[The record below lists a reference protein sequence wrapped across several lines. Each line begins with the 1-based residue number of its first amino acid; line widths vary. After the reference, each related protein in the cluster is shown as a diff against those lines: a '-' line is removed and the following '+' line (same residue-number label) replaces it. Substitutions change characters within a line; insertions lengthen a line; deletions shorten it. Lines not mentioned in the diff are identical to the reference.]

1 MEPLTKKEEEVM
13 HVLWDLKKAFV
24 KEIVAKLPKGNH
36 YNTIS
41 TIIRHLETKKYVSHV
56 AFGKTHQYFPLV
68 SKEMYRKGF
77 MKRALQQYFDNS
89 YKNLVS
95 FFVKEENI
103 SEEEMKEIIELI
115 KKKK

>member
-13 HVLWDLKKAFV
+13 QVLWDLKKAFV
-24 KEIVAKLPKGNH
+24 KELLAKLPNENH

-41 TIIRHLETKKYVSHV
+41 TIIRNLETKKYVSHI
-56 AFGKTHQYFPLV
+56 AFGKTHQYFPLI
-68 SKEMYRKGF
+68 SKETYRKTF

-95 FFVKEENI
+95 FFVKEEKI
-103 SEEEMKEIIELI
+103 TDEELKEILELI